1 MICDT
6 VIFDVDG
13 VLWDTGDSF
22 DRAVAQVVHHVCHRW
37 FGLDPV
43 APVTREELRLFRRA
57 GGLNNDWDM
66 AYTLVALR
74 LAGREDLEEAA
85 AESQGRG
92 RAWAQEL
99 LPPGV
104 SLDYGSM
111 VRLFNEIYWG
121 HRDFRRLF
129 GENPHHAP
137 DAPGTWHRERP
148 LFSSDLFRRLQD
160 QGVRHFGLATGRNR
174 VELST
179 VLAASGLEP
188 LLPEEARITADV
200 GQKPDG
206 RVLVAALE
214 GVARAAQARGE
225 APPRAAIYCG
235 DTADDVAAVHNY
247 RRQAPTGAP
256 PVRSVA
262 VVSLEEANFFRELGA
277 DAVIGHVDE
286 LPALLER
293 WRSP

>member
-1 MICDT
+1 MDT

-22 DRAVAQVVHHVCHRW
+22 DRAVAQVVDHVARHW
-37 FGLDPV
+37 FGMDPV
-43 APVTREELRLFRRA
+43 PPVTREELRIFRRA

-74 LAGREDLEEAA
+74 LAGCHDPEQAA

-99 LPPGV
+99 LPPGI
-104 SLDYGSM
+104 SLDYGRL
-111 VRLFNEIYWG
+111 VRLFNEVYWG

-129 GENPHHAP
+129 GVVPCHVP

-148 LFSSDLFRRLQD
+148 LFSPDLFDRLRSR
-160 QGVRHFGLATGRNR
+160 GIRHFGLATGRNR
-174 VELST
+174 MELST
-179 VLAASGLEP
+179 VLEASGLAR
-188 LLPEEARITADV
+188 LLAEEACITADV
-200 GQKPDG
+200 LQKPDG

-214 GVARAAQARGE
+214 GLSRVARVRGHP
-225 APPRAAIYCG
+225 PPRAAIYCG
-235 DTADDVAAVHNY
+235 DTADDVAVVHNY
-247 RRQAPTGAP
+247 RDLAPAGAP
-256 PVRSVA
+256 PIHSVA
-262 VVSLEEANFFRELGA
+262 VVSQEEADFFRDLGA

-286 LPALLER
+286 LPALLDR
-293 WRSP
+293 WPSP